1 MSGSSSA
8 CAGTLP
14 ISDRHFLLFRG
25 WFGRFVLLFRGWF
38 GRFAAIRCAQARATP
53 DDPGTIPD
61 CKVAFS
67 RLRGE
72 VWRARRTLL
81 DFHEKDGTEPLG
93 GFSVEPKR
101 TENPIGEMSHVVSD
115 KCSWHARRQQS
126 RRHGDRSRRV
136 AGSPLRFQDRR
147 RNLLLLHSSRA
158 HLDSGTSDHRT
169 CREGCSSIP
178 CGWCPTGQG

>member
-1 MSGSSSA
+1 M
-8 CAGTLP
+8 
-14 ISDRHFLLFRG
+14 
-25 WFGRFVLLFRGWF
+25 
-38 GRFAAIRCAQARATP
+38 
-53 DDPGTIPD
+53 
-61 CKVAFS
+61 AFS

-72 VWRARRTLL
+72 VWRARRPLL

-147 RNLLLLHSSRA
+147 RNLLLLHSFRA
-158 HLDSGTSDHRT
+158 QLDSGHRIAELVA
-169 CREGCSSIP
+169 RAAHPFLVDGVRPGRAEGSGFGDSQEEVAPAACLSESGDAP
-178 CGWCPTGQG
+178 HAAAAGNT